1 MKSGVWSHCT
11 PEPSNTVRSLSWA
24 ALTPGRFFCFRLKKQ
39 FMHTRS
45 FARFCISI
53 LSTSIGFAA
62 QAHEKNAPFSGAIID
77 PFELHH
83 AHIEN
88 EQRVNL
94 SRATLRDPQ
103 SGART
108 KTYASELELA
118 WASPDF
124 RYGFEVFI
132 PYLQINDPEGAI
144 RNSGVGDIEI
154 RPIKYALINE
164 PELVVATATGITL
177 PTGDEARGLGEGYAS
192 VRQFLFVDKAAGNW
206 FFGLNLGVG
215 TGLKS
220 GTASE
225 LEYGAV
231 AAYSF
236 ISGTAPGAVAPTHP
250 GQRVVWTPSLELI
263 GARSFGGEEGGQRR
277 ATLIGGLNAWF
288 PRSGWQMRIGMA
300 VPASQA
306 READR
311 AILFQI
317 GNHFNW
323 DELF

>member
-1 MKSGVWSHCT
+1 VPTRLAFLFC
-11 PEPSNTVRSLSWA
+11 LA
-24 ALTPGRFFCFRLKKQ
+24 ALSATF
-39 FMHTRS
+39 
-45 FARFCISI
+45 
-53 LSTSIGFAA
+53 GFSA

-77 PFELHH
+77 PFEMHH

-88 EQRVNL
+88 EQRINL
-94 SRATLRDPQ
+94 SRARLRDPD

-108 KTYASELELA
+108 TTFASELELA

-132 PYLQINDPEGAI
+132 PYLRIGNPAEGSRI
-144 RNSGVGDIEI
+144 QGVGDIEI
-154 RPIKYALINE
+154 RPLKYALINQAE
-164 PELVVATATGITL
+164 FVVATATGISL
-177 PTGDEARGLGEGYAS
+177 PTGDKARGLGEGYAS
-192 VRQFLFVDKAAGNW
+192 VRQFLFIDKAVGNW

-236 ISGTAPGAVAPTHP
+236 ISGTAPGGVAPTHP
-250 GQRVVWTPSLELI
+250 GQRVVWSPSLELT
-263 GARSFGGEEGGQRR
+263 GVRSFGGEEGGQRS
-277 ATLIGGLNAWF
+277 TLIGGLNAWF
-288 PRSGWQMRIGMA
+288 PRGGWQMRLGMA
-300 VPASQA
+300 VPASQT

-311 AILFQI
+311 TFLFQV

-323 DELF
+323 DELL